1 MALPTDL
8 NELYGKADAATLSE
22 RHDKFL
28 AALGAT
34 PDTLKGDVQFVPGGS
49 ATGPSLIKVESPA
62 ETLEKMVADG
72 TLNKALGADLLA
84 TVQTAL
90 AERKTQMPDL
100 QKDLTLT
107 NPLSTGYVA
116 YDLEAP
122 AKMLTPRPTPLRNRL
137 RRTKGVGT
145 SRKYKRI
152 TGFTGTGTGGVG
164 VMRAGI
170 TDATQTNFAN
180 AGSAN
185 NLWYNRGPKIQYAG
199 DEATV
204 PYLPFSVSDE
214 VTWTAQ
220 YSGMG
225 FQDIRAL
232 SKASLMYAS
241 MLIEERQLLMARG
254 TAAGFSGA
262 LAAPA
267 QPTGVA
273 RAKSGSEVGISGA
286 TTSLYVKV
294 TADAGDFGQSVLSV
308 VSAAIAVTNGQVV
321 DVTIPDVPGAV
332 GYRVYVSTGAAD
344 PGDGARWYAGRTGYN
359 TFTIQGAL
367 PTSGTAASSITGDS
381 SASAG
386 DYDGILPIVLGP
398 NSGKV
403 NRINAGFDTA
413 IPGRE
418 FQVVF
423 ESLYDAVK
431 ADPDRIMFHGADR
444 RQFSD
449 AIRTGGT
456 NSDYRLMIAQNDV
469 HGIVSGAV
477 VTTLVNGIT
486 GKDVALEVHPWLPQ
500 GNCPVISD
508 TLPIPDTEVSDCWN
522 VVNVQDLMG
531 VDWPIMQFSYDCSSF
546 WYGTFLCY
554 APAWQG
560 AVAGVKYV
568 PAS

>member
-1 MALPTDL
+1 MALPTNL
-8 NELYGKADAATLSE
+8 EELYGKADAAALSE
-22 RHDKFL
+22 KHDKFL
-28 AALGAT
+28 AALHGC
-34 PDTLKGDVQFVPGGS
+34 PDTVKGDVQFVPGGS
-49 ATGPSLIKVESPA
+49 QTGPSLIKVESPA
-62 ETLEKMVADG
+62 AQLQSLVDSG
-72 TLNKALGADLLA
+72 QLNKALSGDLLA
-84 TVQTAL
+84 QVQTAL
-90 AERKTQMPDL
+90 AEHKSQAPDL
-100 QKDLTLT
+100 VKDLTLT

-122 AKMLTPRPTPLRNRL
+122 AKLLTPRPTPLRNRM
-137 RRTKGVGT
+137 RRVKGVGT

-164 VMRAGI
+164 VIRAGI
-170 TDATQTNFAN
+170 TDATQTRFDNV
-180 AGSAN
+180 GSSN
-185 NLWYNRGPKIQYAG
+185 PLWYNRGPKIQYAG
-199 DEATV
+199 DEVSV

-241 MLIEERQLLMARG
+241 MLIEERMLLMSRG
-254 TAAGFSGA
+254 TATGYSGA
-262 LAAPA
+262 LSAPG
-267 QPTGVA
+267 QPTGSA
-273 RAKSGSEVGISGA
+273 RAKAGSEVGISGA
-286 TTSLYVKV
+286 TTNVYVKV

-308 VSAAIAVTNGQVV
+308 ASAAIAVSNGQVV

-344 PGDGARWYAGRTGYN
+344 PGDTARWYAGRTGYN

-367 PTSGTAASSITGDS
+367 PTSGTAASTITSDS

-386 DYDGILPIVLGP
+386 DYDGILPVVLGP
-398 NSGKV
+398 NSGSL
-403 NRINAGFDTA
+403 NRINAAFNTSN
-413 IPGRE
+413 PGAE

-423 ESLYDAVK
+423 ESLWDAVK

-444 RQFSD
+444 RQLSD
-449 AIRTGGT
+449 AIKTGGT
-456 NSDYRLMIAQNDV
+456 NSDYRLAIHQNEV
-469 HGIVSGAV
+469 HDIVAGAV
-477 VTTLVNGIT
+477 VTTLVNGVT
-486 GKDVALEVHPWLPQ
+486 GKDVVLEVHPWLPQ

-508 TLPIPDTEVSDCWN
+508 TLPIPDTEVSDCFS

-568 PAS
+568 AA